1 MACSFCFFL
10 RLVPPELT
18 LFGFT
23 ASHMVVELFLYVIIY
38 SSLTLSIFILLCY
51 IYLLIDLIMLAKVSE
66 FVWYWVGCREILF
79 HVSLPLE
86 MLAPLSLQPKLRQRL
101 IFFGFSQIDLWF
113 VNNLSFFFF
122 KWING
127 FCTFEKFL
135 YDFAILLLILVPYGF
150 VNMVL
155 PYSTAGIQVYGIQV
169 LWTSLRGNH
178 LALTKLKIKSICHCF
193 TFKNSVMYKCYVKML
208 IFHILVAVLL
218 TICIWYVVL

>member
-1 MACSFCFFL
+1 MQRFLNLCDIGLGVGRFYFMWVYHWRCLHHCPYNPSFDKGWFFL
-10 RLVPPELT
+10 
-18 LFGFT
+18 
-23 ASHMVVELFLYVIIY
+23 ASLKLIY
-38 SSLTLSIFILLCY
+38 D
-51 IYLLIDLIMLAKVSE
+51 LLIT
-66 FVWYWVGCREILF
+66 C
-79 HVSLPLE
+79 P
-86 MLAPLSLQPKLRQRL
+86 
-101 IFFGFSQIDLWF
+101 
-113 VNNLSFFFF
+113 FFF

-135 YDFAILLLILVPYGF
+135 YDFAILRLILVPYGF